1 MPVVDSQKIYKD
13 LEIKKFAPVYFFY
26 GDEPYLLGQIPDR
39 FKFSVLDENTI
50 DFNLNVFYG
59 GTSDVLTIKEAIET
73 LPVMTAY
80 RLVIL
85 KNAEDIK
92 EAGWAEMESIF
103 KNPVLS
109 TVFVICADK
118 VDKRKKSIKLIFD
131 TAVTAEF
138 KKPYENQ
145 IPQWINHL
153 AQNNELKF
161 SIDATHRLHRLVGN
175 NLSELENQILKLKSY
190 IGSKTVVEL
199 KDINEVV
206 SNSKEESVFDF
217 TRAIGQKDRVSA
229 LEQLVQLIDQGQNE
243 VGIVSLLARH
253 MRILLTVRSGL
264 DQGYG
269 GAKLASIAQVPAYFI
284 EGYCD
289 QARVWSV
296 PKIQDALVVLNETDK
311 ALKSS
316 PVSSHIWLENMVLKS
331 CSL

>member
-1 MPVVDSQKIYKD
+1 MAAVDSQKIYKD
-13 LEIKKFAPVYFFY
+13 LENKNFSPLYFFY

-39 FKFSVLDENTI
+39 FKYAILNENTF
-50 DFNLNVFYG
+50 DFNLNIFYAG
-59 GTSDVLTIKEAIET
+59 DVEISNLKDAIET
-73 LPVMTAY
+73 LPVMTMN

-85 KNAEDIK
+85 KNAHELK
-92 EAGWAEMESIF
+92 ESEWQELESIF
-103 KNPVLS
+103 KNPVDS
-109 TVFVICADK
+109 TVFVMMAEK
-118 VDKRKKSIKLIFD
+118 VDKRKKSIKMIFD
-131 TAVTAEF
+131 HSITSEF

-153 AQNNELKF
+153 AQNYELRFSNE
-161 SIDATHRLHRLVGN
+161 ATHRLHRLVGN
-175 NLSELENQILKLKSY
+175 NLAELDSQIQKLKNYVGTKSV
-190 IGSKTVVEL
+190 IDLVDVN
-199 KDINEVV
+199 DVV

-217 TRAIGQKDRVSA
+217 TKAIGQKDRCAA

-264 DQGYG
+264 DQGLG
-269 GAKLASIAQVPAYFI
+269 GAKLASLAQVPAYFI
-284 EGYCD
+284 EGYAD
-289 QARVWSV
+289 QARVWSIK
-296 PKIQDALVVLNETDK
+296 KIEDALVVLNETDK